1 MSILIFQEFLEQEGI
16 SQLVRLYLDS
26 VLFKTFII
34 IQFNSFSVFDYFA
47 VVFSLLLLGLQLHL
61 LKH

>member
-1 MSILIFQEFLEQEGI
+1 MSILVFQEFLEQENI

-34 IQFNSFSVFDYFA
+34 IQFDSFSVFDYFA
-47 VVFSLLLLGLQLHL
+47 VVSSLLLLGLQLHL
-61 LKH
+61 VKH

>member
-1 MSILIFQEFLEQEGI
+1 MSILVFQEFLEQENI

-34 IQFNSFSVFDYFA
+34 IQSDSFSVFNYFA
-47 VVFSLLLLGLQLHL
+47 VVYSLPLLGLQLHL
-61 LKH
+61 VKH

>member
-1 MSILIFQEFLEQEGI
+1 MSILVFQEFLEQENI

-26 VLFKTFII
+26 VLFKTFTI
-34 IQFNSFSVFDYFA
+34 IQFDSFLVFDYFA

>member
-1 MSILIFQEFLEQEGI
+1 MSILVFQEFLEQENI

-34 IQFNSFSVFDYFA
+34 IQFDSFSVFDYFA